1 MTNRIKKTGFSM
13 ALLLAMASSATA
25 RTFDF
30 KALGTKGSSTGGSY
44 WYSDVEKKKSAFF
57 QVKVGSAG
65 KLDDKSKMEIRAA
78 TIFKNAQDK
87 KTGVNDVATFSF
99 EPVNGMKPL
108 FFVVA
113 TGSAR
118 SRTDRFWVDGNRSYG
133 WQVAGVVIEIWQ
145 SGKMVK
151 HWTNVPGNG
160 GKVRLT
166 ENVEQLFV
174 FTDGRDRNWHG
185 SGAEFDNATE
195 IFSVN
200 QKGEKV
206 DIEDL
211 LKECAEPEDDK
222 KTNESAAGQKSG
234 AEKDAPKKGNNED
247 VSDGEFVLKSFCG
260 FEFGSQKPAFSGRNN
275 SREVTLKRPFRN
287 YTRARLENGA
297 NSGQL
302 QAVRLYSSQR
312 FDSDIERTE
321 AAAAAAAVFEKKYG
335 IVMEDCGSSF
345 HFSDAR
351 HDIWIYATNIDVRR
365 RDLQEKDENL
375 RKAIREAT
383 KRQIK
388 AGGGS
393 DDGSDVL

>member
-1 MTNRIKKTGFSM
+1 MVQRCREKEKRIFPGQS
-13 ALLLAMASSATA
+13 
-25 RTFDF
+25 RI
-30 KALGTKGSSTGGSY
+30 GG
-44 WYSDVEKKKSAFF
+44 ET
-57 QVKVGSAG
+57 
-65 KLDDKSKMEIRAA
+65 DDKSKMEIRAA

-99 EPVNGMKPL
+99 EPVNGMKPI

-118 SRTDRFWVDGNRSYG
+118 SRTDRYWVDGNRSSG
-133 WQVAGVVIEIWQ
+133 WQVAGVIIEIWQ
-145 SGKMVK
+145 SGKIVK

-160 GKVRLT
+160 GKSKLT
-166 ENVEQLFV
+166 ESVEQLFIHANGYS
-174 FTDGRDRNWHG
+174 TGEYN
-185 SGAEFDNATE
+185 FDNATE

-206 DIEDL
+206 DIDEL

-222 KTNESAAGQKSG
+222 KANESAAIKKNG
-234 AEKDAPKKGNNED
+234 AEKDASKKDNNED

-275 SREVTLKRPFRN
+275 GREITLRKPFRN
-287 YTRARLENGA
+287 YTRARLEYGA

-302 QAVRLYSSQR
+302 HAVHLYSSQR
-312 FDSDIERTE
+312 FDSDVERTE
-321 AAAAAAAVFEKKYG
+321 TAAAAAAVFEKKYG
-335 IVMEDCGSSF
+335 ITMEDCGSSF
-345 HFSDAR
+345 HFSDER
-351 HDIWIYATNIDVRR
+351 HEIWIHATNIDVRR
-365 RDLQEKDENL
+365 RDIQEKDEIL
-375 RKAIREAT
+375 RNAIREAT

-388 AGGGS
+388 SGGDA

>member
-1 MTNRIKKTGFSM
+1 MANKIKMGFGM
-13 ALLLAMASSATA
+13 ALVLVMASSTSA

-30 KALGTKGSSTGGSY
+30 KALGTKGSSTGGAY

-57 QVKVGSAG
+57 QVKVGTAG

-99 EPVNGMKPL
+99 EPVNDMKPL

-118 SRTDRFWVDGNRSYG
+118 SRTDRYWVDSSRSSG
-133 WQVAGVVIEIWQ
+133 WQVSGVIIEIWQ
-145 SGKMVK
+145 SGKVVK

-160 GKVRLT
+160 GKARLT

-174 FTDGRDRNWHG
+174 FTDGRDLKWHG
-185 SGAEFDNATE
+185 SYSEFDNATE

-206 DIEDL
+206 DIEEL
-211 LKECAEPEDDK
+211 LKECSEPESANRTKEIAETKKEGSNTEEHDDE
-222 KTNESAAGQKSG
+222 NV
-234 AEKDAPKKGNNED
+234 AE
-247 VSDGEFVLKSFCG
+247 GEFVMKSFCG
-260 FEFGSQKPAFSGRNN
+260 FEFGSQRPAFSMRSNGR
-275 SREVTLKRPFRN
+275 EITLRKPFRN
-287 YTRARLENGA
+287 YTRARLEYGA

-302 QAVRLYSSQR
+302 HAVHLYSSQR
-312 FDSDIERTE
+312 FDSDVERTE
-321 AAAAAAAVFEKKYG
+321 TAAAAAAVFEKKYG
-335 IVMEDCGSSF
+335 ITMEDCGSSF
-345 HFSDAR
+345 HFSDDR

-365 RDLQEKDENL
+365 RDLQEKDEIL
-375 RKAIREAT
+375 RNAIREAT

-388 AGGGS
+388 SGGGS